1 MKKPTYYITLLII
14 VLFSA
19 CAQIGTLTGG
29 EKDKDPPK
37 FVKSNPDERGLNF
50 SEDKISIT
58 FDEFFV
64 LDNLKSLFLS
74 SPPLLEK
81 PDFNIKRKSLIVKL
95 HEKLKDTTTYTFLF
109 GDAIKDYHAG
119 NKMTDFRFVF
129 STGDRL
135 DTMEVSGRIIDA
147 KTHKGQADMLVMLY
161 NNYKDSTPIT
171 EKPYYIAKTDTS
183 GKFNINFIKPDRY
196 RIFALKDNDAN
207 LNFNLPSEKIAFI
220 DSFIIPKVIT
230 ETKIDSLKAGTILH
244 KEENDTI
251 GDTLITDTVIITQKY
266 NYSPKNILLFS
277 FTEDY
282 QSQYLVNIERN
293 SKGHCVFQYNKNTKD
308 LNVTGLGFILN
319 STNSFTERQDSGR
332 IVSLWLKDKNL
343 YQKDTLRFKLSYFN
357 KDSLGNS
364 ILEQD
369 TAVLSFNSDA
379 DTLKKYVL
387 FLDSKVEI
395 DSVKDFEIETETPLL
410 STDTNH
416 IKLFEL
422 LDTLVTDTKK
432 QALEKYFRPAPN
444 TLIFNLRRPYV
455 HTFYLEALNFDT
467 VPGWYSKIQSQKD
480 TLLTCEIT
488 QNEISQKDSLKFILH
503 YDNAYFKG
511 QIQHF
516 SDTLTLPLLKQ
527 NLISAARPSPDT
539 LIFNFKKQI
548 SPETSVEI
556 ADNNSD
562 NWYHR
567 LNSENKTQLI
577 LKITNKNRIEED
589 TLMLK
594 IRTLD
599 FDNTQ
604 GDKIYFEYLKNVVFK
619 HKRQKII
626 KAFRPGKNQISL
638 FFNKP
643 LDVDIKVSATDSLI
657 NTNAFKIKYNKTKD
671 TVNCEILNQ
680 NFYINDTISIIV
692 SYTER
697 IKQKDIDHND
707 TISLIYKKKRRKH
720 KRHYKEK
727 TTDVNKETVQDVNG
741 EKKETV
747 SIEILTDYSTYPDSV
762 NKRKIHI
769 KHKWKDGTSYVLKLD
784 SFALEDY
791 YSDFSPSKEFKFKVR
806 SKEDY
811 GRIILNISN
820 IKKISNPDFYTLNDT
835 TSVDSATYSVLPKGQ
850 LILNLYDKDNT
861 ILKTEYLKK
870 DTILTYENIISG
882 NYHLE
887 LIYDE
892 NENKIWD
899 TGNYLKNR
907 QPERILYYPDDIIV
921 KPNWDNSVDI
931 KIKAQKYN

>member
-1 MKKPTYYITLLII
+1 MKNLTYYITLLII

-29 EKDKDPPK
+29 EKDTDPPK
-37 FVKSNPDERGLNF
+37 FVKSNPAERGLTF
-50 SEDKISIT
+50 SEDKITIT

-64 LDNLKSLFLS
+64 LDNLKSVFLS
-74 SPPLLEK
+74 SPPLIEK

-95 HEKLKDTTTYTFLF
+95 HEILKDTTTYTFLF

-119 NKMTDFRFVF
+119 NKMSDFRFVF
-129 STGDRL
+129 STGDKL

-161 NNYKDSTPIT
+161 NNYKDSSPIT

-183 GKFNINFIKPDRY
+183 GKFNINFIKPDKY

-220 DSFIIPKVIT
+220 DSFIIPKVIK
-230 ETKIDSLKAGTILH
+230 ETKTDSIKAGTILH
-244 KEENDTI
+244 ITENDTI
-251 GDTLITDTVIITQKY
+251 GDTLRNDTVIITHNYK
-266 NYSPKNILLFS
+266 YSPKNILLFS

-282 QSQYLVNIERN
+282 QSQYLVNTERN
-293 SKGHCVFQYNKNTKD
+293 SKGQCFFQYNKNTENLK
-308 LNVTGLGFILN
+308 VTGLGFNLN
-319 STNSFTERQDSGR
+319 SSNSYTERQDSGR
-332 IVSLWLKDKNL
+332 AVTVWLKDKNL
-343 YQKDTLRFKLSYFN
+343 FQKDTVRFKLSYFN

-364 ILEQD
+364 VLEQD
-369 TAVLSFNSDA
+369 TAVLSYNFDA
-379 DTLKKYVL
+379 DTLKKQVL
-387 FLDSKVEI
+387 FFDSKEEI
-395 DSVKDFEIETETPLL
+395 DSLKDFEIETETPLL

-422 LDTLVTDTKK
+422 FDTLVTDTKK
-432 QALEKYFRPAPN
+432 QALIKHFRPAPN
-444 TLIFNLRRPYV
+444 TLIFGLRRPFV
-455 HTFYLEALNFDT
+455 RTFYLEALNFDT
-467 VPGWYSKIQSQKD
+467 VPEWYSKTKSQND

-548 SPETSVEI
+548 SPETSVGF
-556 ADNNSD
+556 ADNNTE
-562 NWYHR
+562 NWYTQV
-567 LNSENKTQLI
+567 NSENQNQLI
-577 LKITNKNRIEED
+577 LKITDKDCIEED

-594 IRTLD
+594 IRTPD

-604 GDKIYFEYLKNVVFK
+604 GEKIYFEYLKNVVFK
-619 HKRQKII
+619 HKHQKIN
-626 KAFRPGKNQISL
+626 KALRPEKNQISL
-638 FFNKP
+638 IFNKP
-643 LDVDIKVSATDSLI
+643 LDDDINMLTTDSLI
-657 NTNAFKIKYNKTKD
+657 KTPAFKFKYNKTKD

-680 NFYINDTISIIV
+680 RFYSNDTVSVIV
-692 SYTER
+692 SYKER
-697 IKQKDIDHND
+697 IKQKNIEHVD
-707 TISLIYKKKRRKH
+707 TLSLIYKKKRRKH
-720 KRHYKEK
+720 QRHYKEK
-727 TTDVNKETVQDVNG
+727 TTAGKKEPNQESNA
-741 EKKETV
+741 EKKEKV
-747 SIEILTDYSTYPDSV
+747 SIEILTDYTTFPDSV

-769 KHKWKDGTSYVLKLD
+769 KHKWKGGVSYVLKLD

-791 YSDFSPSKEFKFKVR
+791 YGDFSPVKEFKFKVR
-806 SKEDY
+806 SKDDY

-820 IKKISNPDFYTLNDT
+820 IKKISDTDFYTLNDT
-835 TSVDSATYSVLPKGQ
+835 ISVDSVSYSVLPKGQ
-850 LILNLYDKDNT
+850 LLLNLYDKDNT
-861 ILKTEYLKK
+861 LLKTEFLKK
-870 DTILTYENIISG
+870 DTILTYENILSG
-882 NYHLE
+882 NYHIE

-892 NENKIWD
+892 NENKTWD

-907 QPERILYYPDDIIV
+907 QPERIFYYPDDIIV